1 MKPPIF
7 AHTNVDQI
15 YPGYINFTPNEDGSV
30 NVVLRGDPTRK
41 KGSFVCGFAKDK
53 GSHGRCVPGDENCN
67 NYCNMA
73 PEKGKMQPHPM
84 RCEQVISGET
94 ASMTLSSEAFE
105 KLKISIT

>member
-7 AHTNVDQI
+7 AHTNLDSI

-30 NVVLRGDPTRK
+30 TVILRGDPK
-41 KGSFVCGFAKDK
+41 KAAASYVCGFAKDK
-53 GSHGRCVPGDENCN
+53 GLHGRCTPGDENCN

-84 RCEQVISGET
+84 PCEQVYEGQT
-94 ASMTLSSEAFE
+94 ASMTLSAEAFE
-105 KLKISIT
+105 KLKAGLK